1 VQTNQTTTATNPTG
15 AVIAATSPG
24 ATMADSEWENR
35 IDDILANE
43 SDDDVQKSRKLLAL
57 LPALPE
63 DGQVEAVTHA
73 SNLITDD
80 QYAPLGQLL
89 TNVQTSVDVLDV
101 LMSDLANR
109 TNTIKLSMYLQVA
122 RTAEHPNAE
131 EAKTLL
137 ELYLEHDYGT
147 NWSAWQKAVEAWLK
161 DDDN

>member
-1 VQTNQTTTATNPTG
+1 MRSSLRIVVGLILLALLALVAMKYWAGSPRQGSVQENAATGVAPNADSLAMQKAFRHPPKRFSADVQTNQTTTATNSTG

-89 TNVQTSVDVLDV
+89 TNVQTSVL
-101 LMSDLANR
+101 R
-109 TNTIKLSMYLQVA
+109 
-122 RTAEHPNAE
+122 
-131 EAKTLL
+131 
-137 ELYLEHDYGT
+137 
-147 NWSAWQKAVEAWLK
+147 
-161 DDDN
+161 